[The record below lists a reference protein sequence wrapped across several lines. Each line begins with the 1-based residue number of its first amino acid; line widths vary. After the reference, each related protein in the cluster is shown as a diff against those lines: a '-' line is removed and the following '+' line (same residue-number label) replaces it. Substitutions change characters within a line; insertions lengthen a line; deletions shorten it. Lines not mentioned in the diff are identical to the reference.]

1 MKACADLYKADNT
14 IKAIQAALNVKSKS
28 TMYRWLEAEG
38 VTLKNKRE

>member
-1 MKACADLYKADNT
+1 MKACADLYKAGNT

-28 TMYRWLEAEG
+28 TIYRWLEAEG